1 MPIAVFFTL
10 KQRNNDKKSP
20 QMSYI
25 YTIETNVENGYLD
38 NEIKRSRCRYLRQ
51 QHYIK
56 YKNTIHDSIITFV
69 R

>member
-1 MPIAVFFTL
+1 
-10 KQRNNDKKSP
+10 
-20 QMSYI
+20 MSYI